1 MGCYIIN
8 GTKVIIGSVYGSS
21 ENTDAQSLPVFIE
34 VSERLKTM
42 CQVNNTRQVILGG
55 DFNLHL
61 DTCTP
66 KGRTCR
72 FVNDMVQE
80 FRLIDSGKT
89 DKTPTWRRPNRPGTK
104 SRLDYILHSEI
115 CKVRKLK

>member
-1 MGCYIIN
+1 MGVLVFKKNEIELIEGSAYNDTGGRYCLGCYIIN
-8 GTKVIIGSVYGSS
+8 GSKVIIGSVYGLS
-21 ENTDAQSLPVFIE
+21 ENTDAQSLPVFTE

-80 FRLIDSGKT
+80 F
-89 DKTPTWRRPNRPGTK
+89 
-104 SRLDYILHSEI
+104 
-115 CKVRKLK
+115 